1 MEENTNVICSM
12 IKLLTTPMAKR
23 KGVSISAD
31 DCKVWAEELQ
41 NYLDIQKWC
50 EAIDEYMHDHEK
62 Y

>member
-1 MEENTNVICSM
+1 MDDENTNVIRSI

-41 NYLDIQKWC
+41 NYLDIQEWC
-50 EAIDEYMHDHEK
+50 EAIDEYMKDNN

>member
-1 MEENTNVICSM
+1 M

-41 NYLDIQKWC
+41 NYLDIQEWC
-50 EAIDEYMHDHEK
+50 EAIDEYMKDYDK